1 MAKSTVKTKQSEPS
15 KVKEAKE
22 IKERYFESVGRRKT
36 SVARVR
42 LYPKKSGIAVNGGDY
57 KQYFKIPKHQNTVSS
72 ALDLMNAPE
81 KFGVEAKVFGGG
93 LTGQSEAV
101 RHGISQALVKLNATY
116 RKRLRASG
124 FLTRDSR
131 MVERKKY
138 GLKKAR
144 RAPQW
149 AKR

>member
-1 MAKSTVKTKQSEPS
+1 MQKVSAKNLKPVAEP
-15 KVKEAKE
+15 AG
-22 IKERYFESVGRRKT
+22 KERYVETVGRRKT

-42 LYPKKSGIAVNGGDY
+42 VYPKKSGVVVNGVDY
-57 KQYFKIPKHQNTVSS
+57 KHYFKTPKHQEVAVSP
-72 ALDLMNAPE
+72 LDLIKVPE
-81 KFGVEAKVFGGG
+81 KIGIEVKVFGGG
-93 LTGQSEAV
+93 LTGQAEAV
-101 RHGISQALVKLNATY
+101 RHGLSRALVELSETHRKKLRSA
-116 RKRLRASG
+116 G

>member
-1 MAKSTVKTKQSEPS
+1 MLKTGIKVTKQAES
-15 KVKEAKE
+15 V
-22 IKERYFESVGRRKT
+22 KERYFEAVGRRKT
-36 SVARVR
+36 SIARVR
-42 LYPKKSGIAVNGGDY
+42 LYPKKSGIVINGADY
-57 KQYFKIPKHQNTVSS
+57 KQYFKMLKHQGAVFSPI
-72 ALDLMNAPE
+72 DLIKVLE
-81 KFGVEAKVFGGG
+81 KFGVEVKVSGGG
-93 LTGQSEAV
+93 LTGQAEAV
-101 RHGISQALVKLNATY
+101 RHGLSQTLIKLNATY
-116 RKRLRASG
+116 RKKLRSAG

>member
-1 MAKSTVKTKQSEPS
+1 MAKSPAKTKSAAAPEP
-15 KVKEAKE
+15 A
-22 IKERYFESVGRRKT
+22 KERYIEAVGRRKT

-42 LYPKKSGIAVNGGDY
+42 IYPKKSGIVVNGVDY
-57 KQYFKIPKHQNTVSS
+57 KQYFKMPKYQETVFA
-72 ALDLMNAPE
+72 ALDLIKVPE
-81 KFGVEAKVFGGG
+81 KIGAEVKVFGGG
-93 LTGQSEAV
+93 LTGQAEAV
-101 RHGISQALVKLNATY
+101 RHGLSRALVKLNETY
-116 RKRLRASG
+116 RKKLRSAG